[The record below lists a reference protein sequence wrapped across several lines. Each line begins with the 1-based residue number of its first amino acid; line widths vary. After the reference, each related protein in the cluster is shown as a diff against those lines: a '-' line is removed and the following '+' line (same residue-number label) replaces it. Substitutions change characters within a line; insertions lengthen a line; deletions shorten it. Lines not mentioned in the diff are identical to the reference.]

1 MSLISLSYEALKERR
16 LRATLTILMVVMGG
30 SLIVAV
36 NGVSTG
42 TVSYIDQVFT
52 TLGAN
57 LLIVTPRGTD
67 FEIDDTLIEEFSQ
80 FDGVMD
86 VLPFIQEVSSITS
99 RGDSQSII
107 VLGLDQSKLSLI
119 FPTISVESGETVSKA
134 DSIGILLGNLI
145 VYSTKEE
152 APFTDLGQTVKI
164 RYAKAIEGKQVV
176 GEKAYNVRGILGYLG
191 SGLIPVDQMAFV
203 SISSANSFFGRHG
216 KYDGAYVITYSPD
229 LNDAVREKLAEKYNV
244 NIISPKTIADTI
256 SKITVAISIFVGNI
270 AAVSLVV
277 ASVGIITTLWTSM
290 MERIRE
296 IGILKAIGFSNPSI
310 MRLFLNEAVII
321 GAIGGGIGMILGVG
335 LAYAMRSLFRGE
347 FAAAINPI
355 FTPQTFIFTWLL
367 CLILSVISGFYPA
380 WRASQLDPVV
390 ALRHE

>member
-36 NGVSTG
+36 NGISAG
-42 TVSYIDQVFT
+42 TVTYIDQVFT

-57 LLIVTPRGTD
+57 LLIVTPRGSD
-67 FEIDDTLIEEFSQ
+67 FQIDDFIIEEFSK
-80 FDGVMD
+80 FSGVMD
-86 VLPFIQEVSSITS
+86 VVPFIQEVSAITS
-99 RGDSQSII
+99 RGESQSI
-107 VLGLDQSKLSLI
+107 VVVGLDHSKLNLI
-119 FPTISVESGETVSKA
+119 FPTLSVETGETVAAS
-134 DSIGILLGNLI
+134 DSIGILLGNQI
-145 VYSTKEE
+145 VYSSKEAE
-152 APFTDLGQTVKI
+152 PFASLSQTVKI
-164 RYAKAIEGKQVV
+164 RYARTEDGRQVAE
-176 GEKAYNVRGILGYLG
+176 EKAYNVRGILDYLG
-191 SGLIPVDQMAFV
+191 SGIIPVDQMAFV
-203 SISSANSFFGRHG
+203 SVSSANSFFARHG
-216 KYDGAYVITYSPD
+216 DYDGAYVITATPD
-229 LNDAVREKLAEKYNV
+229 LNDAVRKGLGEKYNV

-256 SKITVAISIFVGNI
+256 SKITTAISIFVGNI
-270 AAVSLVV
+270 AAVSLIV

-296 IGILKAIGFSNPSI
+296 IGILKAIGFSNSLI

-321 GAIGGGIGMILGVG
+321 GAVGGGLGMVFGVG
-335 LAYAMRSLFRGE
+335 LAYAMRRFLAGE
-347 FAAAINPI
+347 FAAIYPI
-355 FTPQTFIFTWLL
+355 FTAQTFVFTWLL

>member
-36 NGVSTG
+36 NGISTG
-42 TVSYIDQVFT
+42 TLTYIDQVFT

-57 LLIVTPRGTD
+57 LLIVTPRGAD
-67 FEIDDTLIEEFSQ
+67 FEIDDALIEEFSR
-80 FDGVMD
+80 FDSVMD
-86 VLPFIQEVSSITS
+86 VLPFIQELSSITS
-99 RGDSQSII
+99 RGDSQSIV

-119 FPTISVESGETVSKA
+119 FPSISVESGETVSKS

-145 VYSTKEE
+145 VSSTEE
-152 APFTDLGQTVKI
+152 DEPFTDLGQTVKI
-164 RYAKAIEGKQVV
+164 RYAKAIEGKQIIE
-176 GEKAYNVRGILGYLG
+176 EKAYNVRGILGYLG

-216 KYDGAYVITYSPD
+216 KYDGAYVITNSPD
-229 LNDAVREKLAEKYNV
+229 LNDMVREELAERYNV

-256 SKITVAISIFVGNI
+256 SRISVALSIFVGNI
-270 AAVSLVV
+270 AAVSLIV

-321 GAIGGGIGMILGVG
+321 GALGGGLGMIFGVG

-347 FAAAINPI
+347 FVAALNPI
-355 FTPQTFIFTWLL
+355 FTPQTFVFTWLL

>member
-36 NGVSTG
+36 NGISTG
-42 TVSYIDQVFT
+42 TVTYIDQVFT

-57 LLIVTPRGTD
+57 LLIVTPRGSD
-67 FEIDDTLIEEFSQ
+67 FQIDDGIIEEFSKLN
-80 FDGVMD
+80 GVMD
-86 VLPFIQEVSSITS
+86 AVPFIQEVSVIAS
-99 RGDSQSII
+99 RGESQSIV
-107 VLGLDQSKLSLI
+107 VLGLDQSNLNLI
-119 FPTISVESGETVSKA
+119 FPTISVDTGKIIAAS
-134 DSIGILLGNLI
+134 DSVGILLGNQI
-145 VYSTKEE
+145 VYSSKEAE
-152 APFTDLGQTVKI
+152 PFTGLGQTVKI
-164 RYAKAIEGKQVV
+164 RYSKAEAGRQVV
-176 GEKAYNVRGILGYLG
+176 EEKAYNVKGILNYLG
-191 SGLIPVDQMAFV
+191 SGIIPVDQMAFV
-203 SISSANSFFGRHG
+203 SISSANLFFARHG
-216 KYDGAYVITYSPD
+216 DYDGAYVITASSD
-229 LNDAVREKLAEKYNV
+229 LNDAVRKDLGEKYNV

-256 SKITVAISIFVGNI
+256 SKISTAISIFVGNI
-270 AAVSLVV
+270 AVVSLIV

-296 IGILKAIGFSNPSI
+296 IGILKAVGFSNSLI

-321 GAIGGGIGMILGVG
+321 GAVGGGLGMVFGVG
-335 LAYAMRSLFRGE
+335 LAYAMRRFFSGE
-347 FAAAINPI
+347 FAQIYPI
-355 FTPQTFIFTWLL
+355 FTPQTFVFTWLL

>member
-16 LRATLTILMVVMGG
+16 LRAILTILMVVMGG

-42 TVSYIDQVFT
+42 TVTYINQVFT

-67 FEIDDTLIEEFSQ
+67 FQIDDHIVEEFSR

-86 VLPFIQEVSSITS
+86 VVPFIQEVSVIDS
-99 RGDSQSII
+99 RGETQSIV

-119 FPTISVESGETVSKA
+119 FPTISVEAGTTVSPS
-134 DSIGILLGNLI
+134 DGIGVLLGNQI
-145 VYSTKEE
+145 VYSSRE
-152 APFTDLGQTVKI
+152 AEPFTRLGQTVKI
-164 RYAKAIEGKQVV
+164 RYAKAEDGRQVV
-176 GEKAYNVRGILGYLG
+176 EEKAYNVRGILNYLG
-191 SGLIPVDQMAFV
+191 SGIIPVDQMAFI
-203 SISSANSFFGRHG
+203 SISSANSFFGRRGDH
-216 KYDGAYVITYSPD
+216 DGAYVITESSD
-229 LNDAVREKLAEKYNV
+229 LNDAVRKDLVEIYNV
-244 NIISPKTIADTI
+244 NVISPKTIADTI
-256 SKITVAISIFVGNI
+256 AKISTAISIFVGNI
-270 AAVSLVV
+270 AAVSLLV

-296 IGILKAIGFSNPSI
+296 IGILKAIGFSNGLI
-310 MRLFLNEAVII
+310 MRLFLNEALII
-321 GAIGGGIGMILGVG
+321 GMIGGGIGMIFGVG
-335 LAYAMRSLFRGE
+335 LAYAMRMLFSAE
-347 FAAAINPI
+347 FSFIYPI
-355 FTPQTFIFTWLL
+355 FTPQTFISTWLL
-367 CLILSVISGFYPA
+367 CLILSVVSGFYPA

>member
-1 MSLISLSYEALKERR
+1 LISLSYEALKERR

-36 NGVSTG
+36 NGISAG
-42 TVSYIDQVFT
+42 TVTYIDQVFT

-67 FEIDDTLIEEFSQ
+67 FKIDDVMIKEFSK
-80 FDGVMD
+80 FNGVTD
-86 VLPFIQEVSSITS
+86 AVPFIQEVSVVTS
-99 RGDSQSII
+99 RGETQS
-107 VLGLDQSKLSLI
+107 VVTLGLDQSKLNLI
-119 FPTISVESGETVSKA
+119 FPTISVETGDFVAASDG
-134 DSIGILLGNLI
+134 IGIVLGNQI
-145 VYSTKEE
+145 VYSSKETE
-152 APFTDLGQTVKI
+152 PFTGLGQTVKI
-164 RYAKAIEGKQVV
+164 RYTRSEAGKQVV
-176 GEKAYNVRGILGYLG
+176 EEKAYNVRGILDYLG
-191 SGLIPVDQMAFV
+191 SGIIPVDQMVFV
-203 SISSANSFFGRHG
+203 SISSANSFFARHG
-216 KYDGAYVITYSPD
+216 DYDGAYVITASPD
-229 LNDAVREKLAEKYNV
+229 LNDAVRKELAAKYNV

-270 AAVSLVV
+270 AAVSLIV

-296 IGILKAIGFSNPSI
+296 IGILKAVGFSNSLI

-321 GAIGGGIGMILGVG
+321 GAVGGGLGMIFGVG
-335 LAYAMRSLFRGE
+335 LAYAMRRFFSGE

-355 FTPQTFIFTWLL
+355 FTPQTFVLTWLL

>member
-36 NGVSTG
+36 NGISAG
-42 TVSYIDQVFT
+42 TVTYIDQVFT

-67 FEIDDTLIEEFSQ
+67 FRIDDVMIKEFSK
-80 FDGVMD
+80 FNGVMD
-86 VLPFIQEVSSITS
+86 AVPFIQEVSVVAS
-99 RGDSQSII
+99 RGESQS
-107 VLGLDQSKLSLI
+107 VVTLGLDQSKLNLI
-119 FPTISVESGETVSKA
+119 FPTISVETGDIVAAS
-134 DSIGILLGNLI
+134 DSIGIVLGNQI
-145 VYSTKEE
+145 VYSSKEAE
-152 APFTDLGQTVKI
+152 PFTGLGQTVKI
-164 RYAKAIEGKQVV
+164 RYSKSEAGKQVV
-176 GEKAYNVRGILGYLG
+176 EEKAYNVRGILDYLG
-191 SGLIPVDQMAFV
+191 SGIIPVDQMVFV
-203 SISSANSFFGRHG
+203 SISSANSFFARHG
-216 KYDGAYVITYSPD
+216 DYDGAYVITASPD
-229 LNDAVREKLAEKYNV
+229 LNDAVRKELAAKYNV

-270 AAVSLVV
+270 AAVSLIV

-296 IGILKAIGFSNPSI
+296 IGILKAVGFSNSLI

-321 GAIGGGIGMILGVG
+321 GAVGGGLGMVFGVG
-335 LAYAMRSLFRGE
+335 LAYAMRRFFSGE

-355 FTPQTFIFTWLL
+355 FTPQTFVLTWLL
-367 CLILSVISGFYPA
+367 CLILSVVSGFYPA

>member
-1 MSLISLSYEALKERR
+1 
-16 LRATLTILMVVMGG
+16 
-30 SLIVAV
+30 
-36 NGVSTG
+36 
-42 TVSYIDQVFT
+42 
-52 TLGAN
+52 
-57 LLIVTPRGTD
+57 VTPRGTD
-67 FEIDDTLIEEFSQ
+67 FEIDDALVKEFSR
-80 FDGVMD
+80 FNGVMD

-99 RGDSQSII
+99 RGDSQAIV

-119 FPTISVESGETVSKA
+119 FPSISVESGETVSKS

-145 VYSTKEE
+145 VNSTKEGE
-152 APFTDLGQTVKI
+152 PFTDLGQTVKI
-164 RYAKAIEGKQVV
+164 RYSKAIEGKQVIE
-176 GEKAYNVRGILGYLG
+176 EKAYNVRGILGYLG

-203 SISSANSFFGRHG
+203 SISSANSFFERHG
-216 KYDGAYVITYSPD
+216 NYDGAYVITNSPD
-229 LNDAVREKLAEKYNV
+229 LNDAVREDLAEKYNV
-244 NIISPKTIADTI
+244 NIITPKTIADTI
-256 SKITVAISIFVGNI
+256 SKISLAISIFVGNI
-270 AAVSLVV
+270 AAVSLIV

-321 GAIGGGIGMILGVG
+321 GALGGALGMISGVG
-335 LAYAMRSLFRGE
+335 LAYAMRSLFRGD

-355 FTPQTFIFTWLL
+355 FTPQTFVFTWLL